1 MRFLFALALL
11 LVSNTPAQAGC
22 PAAPVETV
30 ALTIQQCRFFDAA
43 NEPDFTADVDKYF
56 TPGWD
61 GKTAAEIEE
70 RKAAVYTNNTGAIIT
85 GLTSEE
91 GAAAQDYFLRTADKN
106 ICTTL
111 DPARPHVF
119 DSQRT
124 CRMVFF
130 AAPAPIILTPRPE

>member
-1 MRFLFALALL
+1 MPFLFALALIFMS
-11 LVSNTPAQAGC
+11 VTPAQAGC

-30 ALTIQQCRFFDAA
+30 ALTIQKCIFFDAA
-43 NEPDFTADVDKYF
+43 NEPDFVTDVEKYF
-56 TPGWD
+56 MPGWD
-61 GKTAAEIEE
+61 GKTAEELEE
-70 RKAAVYTNNTGAIIT
+70 RKAAVFTNNTGAIIT
-85 GLTSEE
+85 GTTSEE

-111 DPARPHVF
+111 DPARPHIF